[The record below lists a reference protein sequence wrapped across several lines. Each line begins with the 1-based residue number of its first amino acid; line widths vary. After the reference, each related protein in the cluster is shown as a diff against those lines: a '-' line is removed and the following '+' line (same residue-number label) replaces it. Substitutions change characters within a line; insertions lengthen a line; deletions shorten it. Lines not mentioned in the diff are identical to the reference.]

1 MRRVCICRCFL
12 FCVGVLLHFPI
23 KNEISPPLS
32 TWISSCLCQKKFR
45 GDCCYLV
52 VERLDVKKKQL
63 RKASRPLSCIKLIFQ
78 ISVSF
83 KNESSFQSHF
93 MPVIFPAVFIR
104 MSFNNSLSVD
114 SCRNTFEASSI
125 SKIGPDVLTE
135 ISLEIDLLRARKLSF
150 VEAFTGVRKVI
161 EHHCG

>member
-1 MRRVCICRCFL
+1 M
-12 FCVGVLLHFPI
+12 
-23 KNEISPPLS
+23 
-32 TWISSCLCQKKFR
+32 
-45 GDCCYLV
+45 

-63 RKASRPLSCIKLIFQ
+63 RKASPPLSCIKLIFQ

-135 ISLEIDLLRARKLSF
+135 ISLEIDLLRHESFPSSRLLRAFEKLSNITVDNLRSPIHNSVDDGLF
-150 VEAFTGVRKVI
+150 LVLERRLSG
-161 EHHCG
+161 G